1 MERPYDIF
9 LVSSTVA
16 VSMVVS
22 EPVYDIVKLD
32 WKLCGLMN
40 GEEASGDEVQN
51 EEPLE
56 GPYRNVLWLSVD

>member
-1 MERPYDIF
+1 
-9 LVSSTVA
+9 
-16 VSMVVS
+16 MVVS